1 MESLREIKTRKIATQ
16 KTAQITSA
24 MNMVSTSKLR
34 RAEKQYKDY
43 IDYLNRIMDCI
54 RSIACHLDEKDDLIH
69 GREVNKVA
77 YLVITSDRGLA
88 GSYNSNIYKAINNE
102 IKDIKTDYIIAS
114 VGKKGYYYCRQKGYN
129 MMENGL
135 VYVRDEVEFHE
146 IQGLAHDIIAMY
158 LNKEVD
164 RKQRLFC
171 EKLLKIGEN
180 DLYSVSKNFI
190 NFHYKDAIDSSD
202 ENIELSDKYKN
213 DFPDFLYDSLIK
225 FEELFAEF
233 LNDMLPFSI
242 KKDDDFFFDESDYL
256 KKEKI
261 DVIITYNYTKYVKYQ
276 FKDSI
281 LKYMHGKLEQ
291 TDDNHLIKENIIFG
305 IDINQGTNYKNEKY
319 NYFKKDYRRDAYN
332 TDYSRIMDDLKGVSR
347 VIVYGHSMNRVDYD
361 SLKIILNTC
370 YKEYKGMI
378 NGDNNAHSKF
388 ELCIFYHKDKSK
400 NNLNNAIRNILEKN
414 IFDEIKFNDGLKFFR
429 DCKK

>member
-1 MESLREIKTRKIATQ
+1 
-16 KTAQITSA
+16 
-24 MNMVSTSKLR
+24 
-34 RAEKQYKDY
+34 
-43 IDYLNRIMDCI
+43 
-54 RSIACHLDEKDDLIH
+54 
-69 GREVNKVA
+69 
-77 YLVITSDRGLA
+77 
-88 GSYNSNIYKAINNE
+88 
-102 IKDIKTDYIIAS
+102 
-114 VGKKGYYYCRQKGYN
+114 
-129 MMENGL
+129 
-135 VYVRDEVEFHE
+135 
-146 IQGLAHDIIAMY
+146 
-158 LNKEVD
+158 
-164 RKQRLFC
+164 
-171 EKLLKIGEN
+171 
-180 DLYSVSKNFI
+180 
-190 NFHYKDAIDSSD
+190 
-202 ENIELSDKYKN
+202 
-213 DFPDFLYDSLIK
+213 
-225 FEELFAEF
+225 
-233 LNDMLPFSI
+233 MLPFSI